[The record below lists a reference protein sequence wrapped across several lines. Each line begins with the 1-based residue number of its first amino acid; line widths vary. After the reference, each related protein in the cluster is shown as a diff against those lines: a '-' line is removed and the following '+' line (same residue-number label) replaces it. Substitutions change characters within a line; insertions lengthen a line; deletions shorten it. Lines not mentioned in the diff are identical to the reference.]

1 MSLVEKLTTVDT
13 QLKNVLND
21 CNLSLVEKG
30 IDEASNLFE
39 ISTKISDIP
48 VGTEY
53 KEINYIR
60 PSWWLP
66 HPQLTQ
72 GDNVNEIWI
81 LHEIEEDINE
91 YQGINITNAT
101 VVREGY
107 KQFWQRIEGNV
118 INQFHPSAVEMIF
131 NCTEIATFSL
141 KCVAL
146 NNVLAQFQTT
156 FPNLQIISG
165 TPLKIKYV
173 VNGGS
178 TLQCCSNLRA
188 IFNDIIV
195 DGPMTYSF
203 TATAI
208 TKMPNLIYSENL
220 SSISCAGAFACCY
233 NLIDAGTYK
242 GTTSANAFASCVNL
256 QTIHIG
262 LNAATAT
269 NTFTNCKK
277 LKYVTIEP
285 GHSKAL
291 YLSASTEFTSE
302 ILHAIIENLG
312 DLTGA
317 TALAFTIGSENLAK
331 IDEEHITMLENKNW
345 NYS

>member
-13 QLKNVLND
+13 QLKDVLNN

-81 LHEIEEDINE
+81 LHEIEENVNE
-91 YQGINITNAT
+91 YQGIDITNAT

-118 INQFHPSAVEMIF
+118 IDQFHYNAVEMIF
-131 NCTEIATFSL
+131 NCTEIASFSL
-141 KCVAL
+141 KCAAIT
-146 NNVLAQFQTT
+146 NIISQFQTT
-156 FPNLQIISG
+156 FPKLQIISG
-165 TPLKIKYV
+165 TPLKIKHHATA
-173 VNGGS
+173 GS

-195 DGPMTYSF
+195 DGSMNYSF
-203 TATAI
+203 TTTAI
-208 TKMPNLIYSENL
+208 TKMPNLIYNENL
-220 SSISCAGAFACCY
+220 SSISCPGAFACCY

-242 GTTSANAFASCVNL
+242 GTTSANTFASCVNL
-256 QTIHIG
+256 KTIHIG
-262 LNAATAT
+262 LNAVTTT

-312 DLTGA
+312 DLTGS
-317 TALAFTIGSENLAK
+317 TALAFTIGSDNLAK

>member
-1 MSLVEKLTTVDT
+1 MTLVEKLTTADA
-13 QLKNVLND
+13 QLKNVLNN
-21 CNLSLVEKG
+21 CNSSLTEKG
-30 IDEASNLFE
+30 GDEASNLFE

-48 VGTEY
+48 TGIEY
-53 KEINYIR
+53 KDINYVR

-91 YQGINITNAT
+91 YQGIDITNAT

-107 KQFWQRIEGNV
+107 KQFWQHIEGN
-118 INQFHPSAVEMIF
+118 IIDQFHYNAVEMIF
-131 NCTEIATFSL
+131 NCTETASFSV
-141 KCVAL
+141 KSAAI
-146 NNVLAQFQTT
+146 NNLITQFQTT
-156 FPNLQIISG
+156 FPKLQIISG
-165 TPLKIKYV
+165 TPLKIKHHV
-173 VNGGS
+173 TAGS

-188 IFNDIIV
+188 VFNDIII
-195 DGPMTYSF
+195 DGPISYSF
-203 TATAI
+203 MTTAI
-208 TKMPNLIYSENL
+208 TQMPNLIYDENV
-220 SSISCAGAFACCY
+220 STFASIGAFACCH
-233 NLIDAGTYK
+233 NLINGGTYK
-242 GTTSANAFASCVNL
+242 GTTSTNTFANCVSL
-256 QTIHIG
+256 ESIHIG
-262 LNAATAT
+262 LNAITASS
-269 NTFTNCKK
+269 TFTNCKK

-312 DLTGA
+312 DLTGS
-317 TALAFTIGSENLAK
+317 TALAFTIGSDNLAK